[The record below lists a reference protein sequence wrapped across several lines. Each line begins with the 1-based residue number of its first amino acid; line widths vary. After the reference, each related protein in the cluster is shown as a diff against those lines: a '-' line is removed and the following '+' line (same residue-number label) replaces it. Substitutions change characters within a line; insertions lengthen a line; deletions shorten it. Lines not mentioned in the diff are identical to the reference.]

1 MFTGAL
7 TVIRAGVAILFK
19 VQKMRYVY
27 MALIVILA
35 GVVILFTVQNFVS
48 VTVTL
53 FSTSFTM
60 PVSILVLVTYV
71 LGMFTGGFM
80 LQLVRSSISG
90 ARARV

>member
-1 MFTGAL
+1 MAL
-7 TVIRAGVAILFK
+7 IIVRAGVVILFK

-35 GVVILFTVQNFVS
+35 GVVILFTVRNFDS

-60 PVSILVLVTYV
+60 PVSILVLVVYV

-80 LQLVRSSISG
+80 LQLVRSSISR
-90 ARARV
+90 ARARD